1 MRRTVDNRP
10 QRSLGDSRVR
20 IALNACQH
28 DRIEIK
34 DLEYLRHTGARHAQA
49 AREFS
54 PGFTALLHGAPPFAR
69 DAHRI
74 RTAALPW
81 RDQARRF
88 GWLIPGETVATL
100 TVDSLPTAIKVK
112 GNIEFEAVRIIT
124 QVGEPPSSPI
134 QPDSPVTVPVTITS
148 YSGLTVTSFTNAQ
161 TIPPLLVCEQCA
173 RPPGVWPTRTPARWG
188 RSSWVASGNAA

>member
-1 MRRTVDNRP
+1 MDNRP

-34 DLEYLRHTGARHAQA
+34 DLEYLRDTGARHAQA

-124 QVGEPPSSPI
+124 QVGEP
-134 QPDSPVTVPVTITS
+134 DW
-148 YSGLTVTSFTNAQ
+148 Y
-161 TIPPLLVCEQCA
+161 
-173 RPPGVWPTRTPARWG
+173 
-188 RSSWVASGNAA
+188 RSEP